1 MAKIVS
7 NRLLAISILV
17 VCTYWLTA
25 SLIPNPYLTLSNN
38 ALLFTAS
45 TFGLYRYREK
55 TADILFKGERVH
67 DAEKGYGG
75 YLAVYGIFLVFLGS
89 FYGTLYSSFWIY
101 MGQPIEWL
109 GTSFSQFGRFL
120 TICGFGC
127 MAFSPDI
134 TREGFI
140 LPDRLWAIII
150 AMLLVLCAG
159 IWIGTKV
166 ESSEFKVVNVAY
178 NMPVCRSDEP
188 IVGTRSKK
196 YHPPDS
202 RYVRLVVPHRCF
214 SSEGEAQR
222 AGFVGVK

>member
-1 MAKIVS
+1 MAKIAS
-7 NRLLAISILV
+7 NRLLIISFLML
-17 VCTYWLTA
+17 CLYWVTA
-25 SLIPNPYLTLSNN
+25 SIVPHPYLSISNN
-38 ALLFTAS
+38 TFLFMAS
-45 TFGLYRYREK
+45 SVGLWRYRK
-55 TADILFKGERVH
+55 TVTDILFREERSE
-67 DAEKGYGG
+67 DDRGYGG

-89 FYGTLYSSFWIY
+89 FYGALYSSIWIY
-101 MGQPIEWL
+101 YGQPLDWI
-109 GTSFSQFGRFL
+109 GTSYAQFGRFL

-166 ESSEFKVVNVAY
+166 ESSEFKVVNVAH

-214 SSEGEAQR
+214 ATETDAKA
-222 AGFVGVK
+222 AGYAMVK